1 MQAVIMKSEEMG
13 RRQSHMTEKEQLMQG
28 LSDAGC
34 EAAACM
40 AIGSLFEAGNTR
52 EMLRRMKLQRCEL
65 VDEMH
70 ESQRRLDRLDY
81 LIRQT
86 KKMN

>member
-1 MQAVIMKSEEMG
+1 
-13 RRQSHMTEKEQLMQG
+13 MTEKEQLMQG

-34 EAAACM
+34 DAAACM

-65 VDEMH
+65 VEEMH
-70 ESQRRLDRLDY
+70 DSQRKVDRMDY
-81 LIRQT
+81 LIHAQEKRM
-86 KKMN
+86 K

>member
-1 MQAVIMKSEEMG
+1 
-13 RRQSHMTEKEQLMQG
+13 MTDKEQLMQG

-34 EAAACM
+34 DAAACA

-52 EMLRRMKLQRCEL
+52 EVLRRMRLQRCEL

-70 ESQRRLDRLDY
+70 KSQRKVDRMDY
-81 LIRQT
+81 LIHAQEKRM
-86 KKMN
+86 K

>member
-1 MQAVIMKSEEMG
+1 
-13 RRQSHMTEKEQLMQG
+13 MTEKEQLMQG

-34 EAAACM
+34 DAAACA

-52 EMLRRMKLQRCEL
+52 EVLRRMRLQRCEL

-70 ESQRRLDRLDY
+70 RSQRKVDRMDY
-81 LIRQT
+81 LIHAQEKRM
-86 KKMN
+86 K

>member
-1 MQAVIMKSEEMG
+1 
-13 RRQSHMTEKEQLMQG
+13 MTEKEQLMQG

-34 EAAACM
+34 DAAACM

-52 EMLRRMKLQRCEL
+52 EMLRRMRLQRCEL

-70 ESQRRLDRLDY
+70 NSQRKVDRMDY
-81 LIRQT
+81 LIHAQEKRM
-86 KKMN
+86 K

>member
-1 MQAVIMKSEEMG
+1 
-13 RRQSHMTEKEQLMQG
+13 MTEKEQLMQG

-34 EAAACM
+34 DTAVCM

-52 EMLRRMKLQRCEL
+52 EMLRQMRLQRCNL

-70 ESQRRLDRLDY
+70 RSQRKIDRMDY
-81 LIRQT
+81 LIHAQEKRM
-86 KKMN
+86 K